1 MEPVE
6 AAEQVE
12 QVVVLEPVDR
22 LEQVAAVEPVVY
34 LLRLMVQQIMLPSL
48 DHQQIL

>member
-22 LEQVAAVEPVVY
+22 LEQVVAVEPVGFHQHW
-34 LLRLMVQQIMLPSL
+34 MEHQI
-48 DHQQIL
+48 I